1 MSVSTLSQE
10 RTSLLRSKAHTL
22 AKVGEIAEAAADAIS
37 AVYPDSGTVTIL
49 SESWEEDN
57 TADYPAYYDISLAGV
72 LATDRADILF
82 AGANLATAA
91 ECGISAITETS
102 AGNIRI
108 RAVEAPTTNITAIYW
123 ITHKEESA

>member
-1 MSVSTLSQE
+1 MSASTLAHE
-10 RTSLLRSKAHTL
+10 RKSLLRSKAHTL
-22 AKVGEIAEAAADAIS
+22 AKMGEIAEAAADAIS

-49 SESWEEDN
+49 SESWREDN

-82 AGANLATAA
+82 SGADLAKAA
-91 ECGISAITETS
+91 ECGVSAITETS

-108 RAVEAPTTNITAIYW
+108 RAVEAPTTNITATYW
-123 ITHKEESA
+123 IIHKEESA

>member
-1 MSVSTLSQE
+1 MSVSTLAQE

-22 AKVGEIAEAAADAIS
+22 ATVGEFAETAAEAIS

-49 SESWEEDN
+49 SESWREDN

-82 AGANLATAA
+82 SGANLATAA

-102 AGNIRI
+102 AGKIRI
-108 RAVEAPTTNITAIYW
+108 RAAEAPTTNITATYW
-123 ITHKEESA
+123 ITHKEESE

>member
-1 MSVSTLSQE
+1 MSVSTLTQE

-37 AVYPDSGTVTIL
+37 AVYPDSGTVTL
-49 SESWEEDN
+49 YAESWTEDN

-72 LATDRADILF
+72 LAADRADILF
-82 AGANLATAA
+82 AGANLAKAD

-102 AGNIRI
+102 AGTIRI